1 MNKNDTD
8 TPKNGDL
15 WPKPARAR
23 STVVS
28 AVGTLFYRLTRAK
41 KAAISREQQREANEA
56 FGRAYDD
63 LKNEIAEGPME
74 KLKMNEDE
82 MRVSAGRLSQRLE
95 DITRRIRARGNH
107 ETALSATYIHHVTT
121 DELASLEGIGLAIGE
136 WTTDDDDSTDDS
148 A

>member
-23 STVVS
+23 STVLS
-28 AVGTLFYRLTRAK
+28 AYGKMVYRLTRAK
-41 KAAISREQQREANEA
+41 KAAISRDQQREANAA

-63 LKNEIAEGPME
+63 LKNEIQEGPME

-121 DELASLEGIGLAIGE
+121 DELASLEGIGLALRAFQE
-136 WTTDDDDSTDDS
+136 DV
-148 A
+148 

>member
-15 WPKPARAR
+15 WPKPARPR
-23 STVVS
+23 TTVLA
-28 AVGTLFYRLTRAK
+28 AVGTMFYRLTRAK
-41 KAAISREQQREANEA
+41 KAAISRDQQREANQA

-63 LKNEIAEGPME
+63 LKNEIQEGPME

-121 DELASLEGIGLAIGE
+121 DELASLEGIGLALRAFQE
-136 WTTDDDDSTDDS
+136 DV
-148 A
+148 

>member
-8 TPKNGDL
+8 SPKNGDL

-41 KAAISREQQREANEA
+41 KAAISRDQQREANAA

-63 LKNEIAEGPME
+63 LKKEIAEGPME

-82 MRVSAGRLSQRLE
+82 MRDEAKRLSRRVRNIAVMVRWSNDDDADLFTISRVNL
-95 DITRRIRARGNH
+95 ITLMGVAD
-107 ETALSATYIHHVTT
+107 ALSQFSGNDH
-121 DELASLEGIGLAIGE
+121 
-136 WTTDDDDSTDDS
+136 DDSTDDR